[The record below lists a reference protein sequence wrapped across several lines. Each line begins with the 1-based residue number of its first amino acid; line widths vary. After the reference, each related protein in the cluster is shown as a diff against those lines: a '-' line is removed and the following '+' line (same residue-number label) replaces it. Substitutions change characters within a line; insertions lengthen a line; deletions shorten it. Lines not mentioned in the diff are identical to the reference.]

1 MAARADSRSAG
12 RLSAAS
18 RVRLWEVKMKALI
31 RKALPG
37 LITALVMAAIGAAID
52 MRIALAQLQSESSDI
67 KSRVER
73 IERMVDSNTR
83 FSMMEAGDGE

>member
-1 MAARADSRSAG
+1 
-12 RLSAAS
+12 
-18 RVRLWEVKMKALI
+18 MKALI

-37 LITALVMAAIGAAID
+37 LITALVMAAIGAAVD
-52 MRIALAQLQSESSDI
+52 MRIALARLQTESSDI

-83 FSMMEAGDGE
+83 FSMMEAGE